1 MCRHTLEFSAPELD
15 LFKWIL
21 KEIVST
27 ETGSVSSTD
36 CINHSANIPKLS
48 KTDAQKALDKFF
60 AAQWLKEVLVLYFL
74 LELFIFFF

>member
-1 MCRHTLEFSAPELD
+1 M
-15 LFKWIL
+15 

-48 KTDAQKALDKFF
+48 KSDAQKTLDKFL
-60 AAQWLKEVLVLYFL
+60 AAQWLKEVL
-74 LELFIFFF
+74 FIFALYVILFF

>member
-60 AAQWLKEVLVLYFL
+60 AAQWLKEVLVLYC
-74 LELFIFFF
+74 